1 MPEQPVI
8 ARRTPCI
15 VEIDPGTVYKCQ
27 CGRSKTLPFRDGS
40 HTGTMFSP
48 MEIYF
53 EEKYRVAFCDCSRQK
68 SLPSATGLTRESN
81 RLRKNYWAQQT
92 FNGLHAYDNRSSRL
106 ADTFSMWLI
115 I

>member
-1 MPEQPVI
+1 MPAQPVI
-8 ARRTPCI
+8 AQRTPCI

-53 EEKYRVAFCDCSRQK
+53 EEKNRMAFCGSSRQK
-68 SLPSATGLTRESN
+68 RLPSATGLTRESN
-81 RLRKNYWAQQT
+81 RLRKNYWAKQT
-92 FNGLHAYDNRSSRL
+92 FNGLPRL
-106 ADTFSMWLI
+106 GQQGNAAG
-115 I
+115 